1 MCRQSKLASKDENI
15 MAQQGTQRWC
25 CFHPSHF
32 TYNDR
37 GVRYKS
43 GHPALSRQLYKG
55 TEEGSLFK
63 ESLKKALELIDKSTN
78 NLLMVNSFNEWHED
92 SQIGPLWPHLVSLS
106 SRQQLG
112 LST

>member
-1 MCRQSKLASKDENI
+1 MKISWRNKAHKGGAAFIPAISP
-15 MAQQGTQRWC
+15 G
-25 CFHPSHF
+25 
-32 TYNDR
+32 YNDR
-37 GVRYKS
+37 GVRYES

-55 TEEGSLFK
+55 TEEGALFK